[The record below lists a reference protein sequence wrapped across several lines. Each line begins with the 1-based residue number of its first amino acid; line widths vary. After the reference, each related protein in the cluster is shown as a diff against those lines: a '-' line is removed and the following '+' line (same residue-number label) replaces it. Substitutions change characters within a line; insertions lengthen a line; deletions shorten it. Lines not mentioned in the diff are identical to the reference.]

1 MPIFRKIK
9 EYLTAR
15 QVAEHYGLKVKRN
28 GMACCPFH
36 DDKHPSMKVD
46 ANFYCFGCGAHG
58 DAVGYVA
65 QLFGLSQYDAACRII
80 EDFNLPIETHPT
92 KDYPEYRKARDE
104 WRRQKEERDRII
116 IIKERFRRWCSK
128 AMDDLSD
135 SYKAVQEIKECF
147 RSCSP
152 EKVFSSPEYE
162 TAVKAEP
169 VIDYWMDI
177 LCLGSE
183 EDRQELFIKNRKGV
197 GRIAEEL
204 KGAISRVLD
213 GSRTDTGCR
222 REQCG

>member
-1 MPIFRKIK
+1 MPIFKEIK
-9 EYLTAR
+9 EHLTAR
-15 QVAEHYGLKVKRN
+15 QVAEHNGLNVKRN

-46 ANFYCFGCGAHG
+46 ANYYCFGCGSHG

-80 EDFNLPIETHPT
+80 VDFNLPIEIHTSM
-92 KDYPEYRKARDE
+92 DDPEHRKARNE

-128 AMDDLSD
+128 AMDDLSNG
-135 SYKAVQEIKECF
+135 YKAVQEIKEYF

-152 EKVFSSPEYE
+152 EEVFSSAEYE

-197 GRIAEEL
+197 ERIAREIKE
-204 KGAISRVLD
+204 AVSRVLD
-213 GSRTDTGCR
+213 GSRTDTGCG